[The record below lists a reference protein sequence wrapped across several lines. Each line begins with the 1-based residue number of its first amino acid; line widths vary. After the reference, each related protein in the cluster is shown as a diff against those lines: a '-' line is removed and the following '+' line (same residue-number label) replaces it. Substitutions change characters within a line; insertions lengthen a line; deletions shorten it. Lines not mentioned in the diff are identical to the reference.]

1 MIFLFGIGKS
11 AHRQRGCVKT
21 SYPYPRNLMFHWG
34 KQPETTKI
42 CGGSGAKTLRSQNG
56 FCMILSEHVLPHS
69 IQWETNHHFF
79 QRTWFFLG
87 YFNAVLSPLHPIHL
101 NPMYVWLTKPKMEC
115 KCQARPETTLVAPGA
130 VSSSPLVRPGQYG
143 GFYFGYLR
151 ICSNMFKHV

>member
-1 MIFLFGIGKS
+1 MDSLIYVVYTYTFVSIHGWSVQITYGLEGGSKVLCIYYMIFLFGIGKS

-79 QRTWFFLG
+79 QRTLFFLG
-87 YFNAVLSPLHPIHL
+87 IS
-101 NPMYVWLTKPKMEC
+101 T
-115 KCQARPETTLVAPGA
+115 
-130 VSSSPLVRPGQYG
+130 QY
-143 GFYFGYLR
+143 YRHY
-151 ICSNMFKHV
+151 IPSI